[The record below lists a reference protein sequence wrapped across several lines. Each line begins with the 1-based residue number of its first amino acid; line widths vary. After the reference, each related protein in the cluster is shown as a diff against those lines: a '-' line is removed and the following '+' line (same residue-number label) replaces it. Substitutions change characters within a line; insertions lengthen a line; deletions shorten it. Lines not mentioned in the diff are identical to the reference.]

1 MPYDYKCFSFFF
13 FFFFHSLS
21 LLLDDDIDD
30 VHKEIAA
37 LAACQCDA
45 ITDYCASV
53 LPPGSSE
60 LLIVM
65 ELLDASA
72 ADLVCVLFASS
83 VCLCL

>member
-1 MPYDYKCFSFFF
+1 MAIKVVD
-13 FFFFHSLS
+13 LEDI
-21 LLLDDDIDD
+21 DDDIDD

-45 ITDYCASV
+45 ITDYYASV